1 MNALLIIVSFAL
13 SYELLF
19 ARLIKHTDHDHPDQ
33 KHLQDVIKLVHDI
46 LVHINC
52 KEREIME
59 NGQREAT
66 LRELETVI
74 EGMTDLIAPERQF
87 LLFDLV
93 SMPSG
98 QGARKDRGFFL
109 FNDLLVLTSIK
120 KRSGTIRKPNSSTCP
135 GSVATTLDT
144 NKYKFLTKISLDCL
158 EIVKC
163 KCRVIL

>member
-1 MNALLIIVSFAL
+1 
-13 SYELLF
+13 
-19 ARLIKHTDHDHPDQ
+19 
-33 KHLQDVIKLVHDI
+33 
-46 LVHINC
+46 
-52 KEREIME
+52 ME

-66 LRELETVI
+66 LRELEAVI
-74 EGMTDLIAPERQF
+74 EGITDLIAPERQF

-163 KCRVIL
+163 KCRVWYSIIIREYF